1 MGLPMRVLA
10 KVMNVERAY
19 GPNYLG
25 RNYRMAIDK
34 ESLLEHRGGLSLMR
48 IRKVCGCA
56 G

>member
-1 MGLPMRVLA
+1 MRVLA

-25 RNYRMAIDK
+25 WNYHMAIDK
-34 ESLLEHRGGLSLMR
+34 ESLLEHRAGISLMP

-56 G
+56 S